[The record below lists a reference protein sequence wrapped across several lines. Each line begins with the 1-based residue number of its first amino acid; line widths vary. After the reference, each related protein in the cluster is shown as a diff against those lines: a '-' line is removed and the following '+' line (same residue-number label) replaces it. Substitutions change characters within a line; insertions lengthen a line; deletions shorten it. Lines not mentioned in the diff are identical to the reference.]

1 MSLRSCVRSALVSL
15 LLGLVSSGCAPRLPP
30 VSAVPAAQSRLL
42 GLAHW
47 RMEGRIGVQTVSEGF
62 HGSIRWEHENAQDRV
77 QVSGPLSQGGVSIV
91 LQEDWILIRDD
102 RGEVKTSR
110 DAAALVR
117 QELGFPV
124 PLASLRYWVIG
135 VPRPAR
141 DAIPRYDAAG
151 LLRELKQEGWS
162 LAYEQFVSAQGVAL
176 PQKLSARG
184 DEMKLKLVVDEWEIL
199 P

>member
-1 MSLRSCVRSALVSL
+1 MSVRTGVYCALISL
-15 LLGLVSSGCAPRLPP
+15 LLGLAASGCAPRLPP
-30 VSAVPAAQSRLL
+30 VAATPDAQSRLL
-42 GLAHW
+42 GLTHW
-47 RMEGRIGVQTVSEGF
+47 RMVGRIGAQTASEGF

-91 LQEDWILIRDD
+91 LQDDWILIRDD

-124 PLASLRYWVIG
+124 PLSSLRYWVIG

-141 DAIPRYDAAG
+141 DAVPRYDAAG

-176 PQKLSARG
+176 PRKLSASG

>member
-1 MSLRSCVRSALVSL
+1 MD
-15 LLGLVSSGCAPRLPP
+15 
-30 VSAVPAAQSRLL
+30 
-42 GLAHW
+42 
-47 RMEGRIGVQTVSEGF
+47 GRIAVQTLSEGF
-62 HGSIRWEHENAQDRV
+62 HASILWEHEKAQDRV
-77 QVSGPLSQGGVSIV
+77 QVSGPLNQGGVSIV
-91 LQEDWILIRDD
+91 LQDDLILIRDD

-117 QELGFPV
+117 EELGFPV

-141 DAIPRYDAAG
+141 DAVPRYDGAG

-162 LAYEQFVSAQGVAL
+162 LAYEQFVSVHGVVL

-184 DEMKLKLVVDEWEIL
+184 DEMKLKLVVDDWEIL